1 MKNHLNWIEI
11 WRIRRHVAQCCA
23 ASLDCLL
30 YAEGFVERDVVDHHH
45 IPAFEHG
52 NQTLFDI
59 SKEGLSVHG
68 SLDNHGRNDPGV
80 TEASNERHCFP
91 MCHRNMAD
99 QALSAGAPAI
109 RSHHIGAHCS
119 FVDIY
124 MRCAG
129 SSNPCSRTQRRR
141 ARATS
146 SRLRSAAMRLFFN
159 GDVMA
164 GEETGERTTAC
175 RDAPLTQNPNH
186 LIQSQIRLLR
196 AQSEDS
202 LRVLLQR
209 RNAPSA
215 RHRLRSS
222 VVAKVLKPPDCRTI
236 DHGRE
241 SHIGSSA
248 KPVPT

>member
-1 MKNHLNWIEI
+1 MNVI
-11 WRIRRHVAQCCA
+11 VFQCPIGTWPTKR
-23 ASLDCLL
+23 SP
-30 YAEGFVERDVVDHHH
+30 R
-45 IPAFEHG
+45 
-52 NQTLFDI
+52 
-59 SKEGLSVHG
+59 GLQPF
-68 SLDNHGRNDPGV
+68 GRSILV
-80 TEASNERHCFP
+80 LTAVSSI
-91 MCHRNMAD
+91 NM
-99 QALSAGAPAI
+99 
-109 RSHHIGAHCS
+109 RW
-119 FVDIY
+119 
-124 MRCAG
+124 AG
-129 SSNPCSRTQRRR
+129 SSNPCSRIQRRR

-164 GEETGERTTAC
+164 GEETGERATAC

-196 AQSEDS
+196 DQSEDS

-248 KPVPT
+248 KPVPTRPT

>member
-1 MKNHLNWIEI
+1 MNVI
-11 WRIRRHVAQCCA
+11 VFQCA
-23 ASLDCLL
+23 IGTWPTKRSP
-30 YAEGFVERDVVDHHH
+30 R
-45 IPAFEHG
+45 
-52 NQTLFDI
+52 
-59 SKEGLSVHG
+59 GLQPF
-68 SLDNHGRNDPGV
+68 GRTILV
-80 TEASNERHCFP
+80 LTAVS
-91 MCHRNMAD
+91 
-99 QALSAGAPAI
+99 S
-109 RSHHIGAHCS
+109 
-119 FVDIY
+119 IY

-196 AQSEDS
+196 DQNEDS

-215 RHRLRSS
+215 RHRLGSS
-222 VVAKVLKPPDCRTI
+222 VVAKVLKPPDCRTNA
-236 DHGRE
+236 DVELLGRLSSRSAGFHE
-241 SHIGSSA
+241 VNNPHSQRARIGSPHRSSPRRIKRAKTRRFSA
-248 KPVPT
+248 SCESPDSPRSGHAIATDGDGRAKALVGR